1 MRDRDKDRDRKD
13 RDKQTE
19 EKGGCRYLKTL
30 EVSVSQAYIK
40 ELKKTEKKK
49 TWRKKIVLGIRAD
62 EISLDNIIRMISFV

>member
-49 TWRKKIVLGIRAD
+49 LGEKKL
-62 EISLDNIIRMISFV
+62 F